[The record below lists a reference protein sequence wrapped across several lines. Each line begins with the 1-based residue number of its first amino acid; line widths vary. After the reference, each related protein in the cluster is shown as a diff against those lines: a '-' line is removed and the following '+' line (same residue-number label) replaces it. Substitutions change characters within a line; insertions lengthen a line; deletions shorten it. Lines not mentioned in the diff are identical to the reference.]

1 MDDFGSKCA
10 QYSVQMQSVSRA
22 HTESLI
28 KFVAP
33 NRRSKKKQIQL
44 TDTMRTARY
53 HTRTVRLLVV
63 YDGGLNGREVEKK
76 YLERKIYGDMQSA
89 CNGTNWI
96 MNAEHVQMLRCCWCG
111 PTAYDDVS
119 RADATVATIPTEC
132 YANYSAPLFFH
143 SSFISVSLYVTVG
156 KKIDSLNIVNYGWM
170 GAWFLCVCVLFR
182 HGRSIFFCFW
192 WGTMNVYTSTIGML
206 YFRNGNIISFWSR
219 RSWQREFS
227 IIRWQAE

>member
-33 NRRSKKKQIQL
+33 NRRSKK
-44 TDTMRTARY
+44 TDSINRHDAHCSLSYANSTTLGCVWRRSEWKRSRKKIFRTKNWWRY
-53 HTRTVRLLVV
+53 AKRMQWHKLNYECRTCADAALL
-63 YDGGLNGREVEKK
+63 
-76 YLERKIYGDMQSA
+76 
-89 CNGTNWI
+89 
-96 MNAEHVQMLRCCWCG
+96 LRCCWCG

-132 YANYSAPLFFH
+132 YANYSAPLFFL
-143 SSFISVSLYVTVG
+143 SSFISVSLYVRAG

-182 HGRSIFFCFW
+182 HGRSIFFLLLMGDDEW
-192 WGTMNVYTSTIGML
+192 LHIHNRHVI
-206 YFRNGNIISFWSR
+206 
-219 RSWQREFS
+219 FS
-227 IIRWQAE
+227 

>member
-89 CNGTNWI
+89 CNGTN
-96 MNAEHVQMLRCCWCG
+96 
-111 PTAYDDVS
+111 
-119 RADATVATIPTEC
+119 
-132 YANYSAPLFFH
+132 
-143 SSFISVSLYVTVG
+143 
-156 KKIDSLNIVNYGWM
+156 
-170 GAWFLCVCVLFR
+170 
-182 HGRSIFFCFW
+182 
-192 WGTMNVYTSTIGML
+192 
-206 YFRNGNIISFWSR
+206 
-219 RSWQREFS
+219 
-227 IIRWQAE
+227 